1 MVVVP
6 TRRWNPCSSSRAE
19 ARRWASRLESGSSRR
34 KTVGSRTRAS
44 GQRHPLPLP
53 AGELARLAV
62 EICVDTEDARRPV
75 HAPRLLGFGQS
86 GRLERKGDVVVDGHV
101 GVEGVALED
110 HRDLAGARRQIGHH
124 PPPDEDV
131 ALVGGSSP
139 PIMRSKR
146 RLAAPGGPEQHQE
159 LPVRGRQ
166 VDAIDGGDAI
176 ETLAQVADLNDGH
189 G

>member
-1 MVVVP
+1 M
-6 TRRWNPCSSSRAE
+6 
-19 ARRWASRLESGSSRR
+19 
-34 KTVGSRTRAS
+34 
-44 GQRHPLPLP
+44 
-53 AGELARLAV
+53 
-62 EICVDTEDARRPV
+62 
-75 HAPRLLGFGQS
+75 
-86 GRLERKGDVVVDGHV
+86 

-131 ALVGGSSP
+131 TTGRRFQPADHAQQ
-139 PIMRSKR
+139 R
-146 RLAAPGGPEQHQE
+146 RLAAPGGSQQHQE